1 MSKITETDYQE
12 YSKLIEEGHSQRSA
26 CLILGLNRSTIQR
39 YIKGVLEDEASEGG
53 EQYLETPKKTSFAE
67 ACSNVAN
74 AVGNIGKAM
83 SGESNLG
90 KEPLYKFD
98 LDIKKTILV
107 VADTQCKSEED
118 LEYMLWVGYYIAEKQ
133 PDVIVHIGDHY
144 DFPSLSSYDKGK
156 SSAEGKRLIKDI
168 EAGNIGFEYL
178 NMAMQKHK
186 NYNPRKIFC
195 LGNHECLTPDAEVL
209 TYNGFKKI
217 EDVTTEDL
225 VASMC
230 GKYGLQWDK
239 PKALIRKYYTGN
251 IVKFNSRS
259 FSFSGTENHRM
270 YYETS
275 GGYIREK
282 LAKDLTNNFKVITA
296 LNSENFC
303 EKLSDEMV
311 KLSAW
316 LCTDSHFPQRGNPIL
331 YQRESNAHKIR
342 ELLRVLNIEYTEKKR
357 ERNIT
362 QICGKQLKKPCEAGI
377 EFHLRYN
384 PTSVT
389 NNKTLPSFVRRLSEK
404 QWEVFLETIIDADG
418 SIPTKA
424 VDSRVFYG
432 AKEMCDSVQLEASLH
447 GWTASLTE
455 YRNNH
460 WRVNLVKRNT
470 RKQEV
475 VTKTVENYEGMV
487 YCLEMPLEN
496 FVIRQGNKVHVTG
509 NCRLDRYI
517 DDNPE
522 LIGTLGTDLL
532 PFEKY
537 GWEVHPF
544 LKPVEVNGIFF
555 VHYLANPM
563 NGKPYGG
570 NAMNI
575 LKTVGRSFVVGH
587 KQVLDVAIRPT
598 IDGKQQLGIVNGA
611 CYDHMEGYKGWQGNN
626 HFRGLTVLHEA
637 QDGFAVPMFVS
648 LDYMKEKYYS

>member
-1 MSKITETDYQE
+1 LSKILQQDYQE

-39 YIKGVLEDEASEGG
+39 YIKSTLEDEVSEDG
-53 EQYLETPKKTSFAE
+53 EQYLELPKKTSFAE

-83 SGESNLG
+83 IGESNLA
-90 KEPLYKFD
+90 KKPLYESD
-98 LDIKKTILV
+98 SDIKKTILI

-118 LEYMLWVGYYIAEKQ
+118 LEYMLWIGHYIAEKQ
-133 PDVIVHIGDHY
+133 PDVIIHIGDHY

-178 NMAMQKHK
+178 NMSMRKHK

-195 LGNHECLTPDAEVL
+195 LGNHE
-209 TYNGFKKI
+209 
-217 EDVTTEDL
+217 
-225 VASMC
+225 
-230 GKYGLQWDK
+230 
-239 PKALIRKYYTGN
+239 
-251 IVKFNSRS
+251 
-259 FSFSGTENHRM
+259 H
-270 YYETS
+270 
-275 GGYIREK
+275 
-282 LAKDLTNNFKVITA
+282 
-296 LNSENFC
+296 
-303 EKLSDEMV
+303 
-311 KLSAW
+311 
-316 LCTDSHFPQRGNPIL
+316 
-331 YQRESNAHKIR
+331 
-342 ELLRVLNIEYTEKKR
+342 
-357 ERNIT
+357 
-362 QICGKQLKKPCEAGI
+362 
-377 EFHLRYN
+377 
-384 PTSVT
+384 
-389 NNKTLPSFVRRLSEK
+389 
-404 QWEVFLETIIDADG
+404 
-418 SIPTKA
+418 
-424 VDSRVFYG
+424 
-432 AKEMCDSVQLEASLH
+432 
-447 GWTASLTE
+447 
-455 YRNNH
+455 
-460 WRVNLVKRNT
+460 
-470 RKQEV
+470 
-475 VTKTVENYEGMV
+475 
-487 YCLEMPLEN
+487 
-496 FVIRQGNKVHVTG
+496 
-509 NCRLDRYI
+509 RLDRYI

-598 IDGKQQLGIVNGA
+598 IDGKQQIGIVNGA

-637 QDGFAVPMFVS
+637 KDGFAVPCFVS
-648 LDYMKEKYYS
+648 LSYMKEAYYE